1 MNNLPPAPEGALIY
15 THPQGKT
22 IYVLPDNTMICFK
35 PDGKRGTSSATPD
48 KLAVGHG
55 GWELQRNGASNL
67 ATTVTVAPPRPAPA
81 VAFSVMPQL
90 AQQTEFTSLHDF
102 ITDPNWVLEQKLDGH
117 RVLLVSPG
125 GNYPP
130 SALTRNGGIYTRALP
145 RAVQNFR
152 FPAGTNAGAWVLDG
166 ELVGST
172 YWVFDMPV
180 WPGDTDHTMTL
191 ANRRAAF
198 ELFLAQVPHPF
209 KLVPQA
215 KTPEEKIRLA
225 ETALAN
231 NFEGLVAKRR
241 NSTYGSGQ
249 RNSDWLKL
257 KFVATVDCVV
267 TGVRTD
273 GKDSVDLGLYHW
285 DGTEADH
292 YDLMQVGR
300 ASLIGKEKKAAISV
314 GDVLEVR
321 YLYVGAQGRLYQPT
335 ILRKRNDKEAHECL
349 DDQLKY
355 VNKTVLETL

>member
-1 MNNLPPAPEGALIY
+1 MTNLPPAPEGALIY

-22 IYVLPDNTMICFK
+22 IYVLPDNTMVCFK

-55 GWELQRNGASNL
+55 GWELQSGSA
-67 ATTVTVAPPRPAPA
+67 RPAAPTA
-81 VAFSVMPQL
+81 TARPVTPVAFSVSPQL
-90 AQQTEFTSLHDF
+90 AQQTEFDSLKEF

-130 SALTRNGGIYTRALP
+130 TALTRNGGPYTRNLP
-145 RAVQNFR
+145 TAVQNFR
-152 FPAGTNAGAWVLDG
+152 FPAGASAGAWVLDG

-172 YWVFDMPV
+172 YWVFDMPR
-180 WPGDTDHTMTL
+180 WPGDTDHSMTL
-191 ANRRAAF
+191 LNRRAAF
-198 ELFLAQVPHPF
+198 EMLLQQINHPF
-209 KLVPQA
+209 KVVPQA
-215 KTPEEKIRLA
+215 KTVDEKIRLS
-225 ETALAN
+225 EVALSD

-257 KFVATVDCVV
+257 KFVATVDCIV

-273 GKDSVDLGLYHW
+273 GKDSVDLGLYE
-285 DGTEADH
+285 GAALTP
-292 YDLMQVGR
+292 VGR
-300 ASLIGKEKKAAISV
+300 ASLIGKEKKGTVAL

-335 ILRKRNDKEAHECL
+335 ILHKRTDKRAHECTTA
-349 DDQLKY
+349 QLKF
-355 VNKTVLETL
+355 VNKAVLETL